1 MSMEITFMRGKQSTS
16 FLNNYWL
23 PLWLRRNTSI
33 QDLNEDY
40 GWIAVGLLAKLVQD
54 IRTVLEIPSLGRSI
68 LPNPGK
74 TEPDYGD
81 CYFKQ
86 LSEAER
92 KIQEILS
99 ANTGDPILVWG
110 SY

>member
-1 MSMEITFMRGKQSTS
+1 MEITFKRGKQSKD

-23 PLWLRRNTSI
+23 QLWLRRNTSV
-33 QDLNEDY
+33 QDLNEDD
-40 GWIAVGLLAKLVQD
+40 GRIPVELLGKLLED
-54 IRTVLEIPSLGRSI
+54 IRSVLADHSLGRSV

-74 TEPDYGD
+74 TELDYGD
-81 CYFKQ
+81 RYFKQ

-99 ANTGDPILVWG
+99 ANTDEPILVWG

>member
-1 MSMEITFMRGKQSTS
+1 MSMEITFIWGKKSTD

-23 PLWLRRNTSI
+23 QLWLRRNTSV
-33 QDLNEDY
+33 QDLNEDNCC
-40 GWIAVGLLAKLVQD
+40 IPVELLGKLLQD
-54 IRTVLEIPSLGRSI
+54 IRSVLADHSLGRSV

-74 TEPDYGD
+74 SEPDYGD
-81 CYFKQ
+81 YYFKQ

-92 KIQEILS
+92 KIQEILA
-99 ANTGDPILVWG
+99 ANTDEPILVWG

>member
-1 MSMEITFMRGKQSTS
+1 MD

-23 PLWLRRNTSI
+23 ELWLRRNTPI
-33 QDLNEDY
+33 QDLNEDDGY
-40 GWIAVGLLAKLVQD
+40 IPVELLAKLLRD
-54 IRTVLEIPSLGRSI
+54 IRSVLADHSLGPSV

-74 TEPDYGD
+74 VEPDYGD
-81 CYFKQ
+81 YYFKQ

-99 ANTGDPILVWG
+99 ADTDDPILVWG